1 MATEIVANLSPAY
14 LSKRRSIR
22 YKLDV
27 PLRVIVQKE
36 ETTLVRDGRGTE
48 LSECGMFVMA
58 RVELG
63 VGEEV
68 EIEFTLPYSGEPI
81 RVSGVVRNRNGYR
94 HGCEFIGR
102 SWRRKRAVCEVLADP
117 CREKVVENGLRT
129 SRLIEKADPPSSNP
143 DQCASWL
150 TSLTANLERWP
161 PLPFSAARLQLEQV
175 LA

>member
-48 LSECGMFVMA
+48 LSECGMCVMA
-58 RVELG
+58 GVELG

-94 HGCEFIGR
+94 YGCEFIPDGQGER
-102 SWRRKRAVCEVLADP
+102 NDVARLCEVLQTYAGKKSP
-117 CREKVVENGLRT
+117 
-129 SRLIEKADPPSSNP
+129 
-143 DQCASWL
+143 
-150 TSLTANLERWP
+150 
-161 PLPFSAARLQLEQV
+161 
-175 LA
+175 